1 MNDTPAV
8 TSRRL
13 RPTFW
18 GLLGAGLIT
27 GAAGND
33 PAGIATY
40 SQAGATFQFGLAW
53 ILLLTYPLIVAVQLL
68 SASLGRTTGRGI
80 AGNLRERYP
89 GWFVYSIVGLLVI
102 ANVINMGADLQ
113 AMAEALRLLLPYLP
127 AWAWIVLLGT
137 LCTLGQALLAHM
149 RYMALLK
156 WLALVPLAYFGV
168 LLVSHVPWGMVA
180 RGLLQ
185 PRLSTHG
192 SFWLM
197 VVAMLGT
204 TISPYLFFWQSA
216 QEVEDTRTD
225 GRRQPLLQDPTQT
238 RGALLRIRVDTLVGM
253 GVSNLVGLAILV
265 SAAVTLPQLGI
276 QEVMTAAQAAE
287 ALRPVAG
294 PLAAALFAFGII
306 GSGVLCVQILAGSA
320 AYAVAE
326 ALGRPAGLAR
336 GALSVRAVLPLVA
349 VATLLGVL
357 ASTASF
363 NAIRALVWS
372 GVINAVVAIPL
383 MAALMLMA
391 ASPRVTGAVRLG
403 RGWITLGWCATALM
417 ALAAAGWAAAAL

>member
-1 MNDTPAV
+1 M

-216 QEVEDTRTD
+216 
-225 GRRQPLLQDPTQT
+225 
-238 RGALLRIRVDTLVGM
+238 
-253 GVSNLVGLAILV
+253 
-265 SAAVTLPQLGI
+265 
-276 QEVMTAAQAAE
+276 
-287 ALRPVAG
+287 
-294 PLAAALFAFGII
+294 
-306 GSGVLCVQILAGSA
+306 
-320 AYAVAE
+320 
-326 ALGRPAGLAR
+326 
-336 GALSVRAVLPLVA
+336 
-349 VATLLGVL
+349 
-357 ASTASF
+357 
-363 NAIRALVWS
+363 
-372 GVINAVVAIPL
+372 
-383 MAALMLMA
+383 
-391 ASPRVTGAVRLG
+391 
-403 RGWITLGWCATALM
+403 
-417 ALAAAGWAAAAL
+417 